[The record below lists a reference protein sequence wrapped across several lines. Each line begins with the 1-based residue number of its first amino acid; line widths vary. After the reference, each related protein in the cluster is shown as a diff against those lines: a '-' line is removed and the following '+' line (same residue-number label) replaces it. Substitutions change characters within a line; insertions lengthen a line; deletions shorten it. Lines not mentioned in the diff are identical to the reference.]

1 MPSKR
6 RAYDSVD
13 PEFDDQIPDQFSTS
27 KQTKKDFFSTF
38 AEAFERNG
46 RWSTRTPVPKL
57 GKDDMSREAVD
68 KFYKFWYAFESWR
81 EYSYLDEEDK
91 ESGSDRDE
99 RRWIE
104 KNNRVQRAERKKEEM
119 KRIRTLVDNAY
130 NSDPR
135 VIRFREGKHHNY
147 KNYILGEFYNS
158 TQILNTLVK
167 STITFILA
175 DKQEKADRKKAKADA
190 AKARRDEEER
200 IKREAEEKE
209 RAEKEAKELEE
220 KKRLDA
226 EKKEKEIQ
234 KKALKK
240 EKRELRGLTKDND
253 FYCAQAESGS
263 QSIEEEKVVHM
274 TELDRL
280 CEILSAIELESLNSK
295 LKSAADKSSARLV
308 FIDAYTSL
316 NAKLE
321 KEKLATIEKASG
333 GSNKGAG
340 SSSSKG
346 GDWSNDELALLIKA
360 VNLFPAGTNQRWE
373 VVANF
378 VNQHTQ
384 TPLIVRNAK
393 ETLAKAKELQSGN
406 FHLSSLKEDANK
418 RAYENLEKQKKKD
431 IKVYFRINNILV
443 Y

>member
-13 PEFDDQIPDQFSTS
+13 PEFDDQIPDQFSTT

-147 KNYILGEFYNS
+147 KTIL
-158 TQILNTLVK
+158 
-167 STITFILA
+167 
-175 DKQEKADRKKAKADA
+175 
-190 AKARRDEEER
+190 
-200 IKREAEEKE
+200 
-209 RAEKEAKELEE
+209 
-220 KKRLDA
+220 
-226 EKKEKEIQ
+226 
-234 KKALKK
+234 
-240 EKRELRGLTKDND
+240 
-253 FYCAQAESGS
+253 
-263 QSIEEEKVVHM
+263 
-274 TELDRL
+274 
-280 CEILSAIELESLNSK
+280 
-295 LKSAADKSSARLV
+295 
-308 FIDAYTSL
+308 
-316 NAKLE
+316 
-321 KEKLATIEKASG
+321 
-333 GSNKGAG
+333 
-340 SSSSKG
+340 
-346 GDWSNDELALLIKA
+346 
-360 VNLFPAGTNQRWE
+360 
-373 VVANF
+373 
-378 VNQHTQ
+378 
-384 TPLIVRNAK
+384 
-393 ETLAKAKELQSGN
+393 
-406 FHLSSLKEDANK
+406 
-418 RAYENLEKQKKKD
+418 
-431 IKVYFRINNILV
+431 
-443 Y
+443 

>member
-167 STITFILA
+167 STIIFILA